1 MGQDYTRDRV
11 EKALRTA
18 GIDPHQKEG
27 QIRTGIV
34 LGLMNDPVSGGGS
47 RQEMIATVSRVAR
60 VSPERADAI
69 VKDLKNGTGGAPNL
83 AEHFKQAVTSVL
95 GAIKPVAHEAPLTG
109 HCEDFRNQSG
119 KGDPVVVNAAAMRFC
134 GLSPN

>member
-47 RQEMIATVSRVAR
+47 RQEMIATVSRAAR
-60 VSPERADAI
+60 VSPEMAGAI